1 MLQRIRPIPA
11 FSDNYIWLLEDNAGN
26 AVVVDPG
33 DAAPVRETLESEGL
47 DLAAILVTH
56 HHHDH
61 IGGVAELAAQAG
73 CPVYGPEGLPV
84 EALSDPLADGARVR
98 VLGCDFGVLAIP
110 GHTLDH
116 IAYFSTNALAGPVLF
131 CGDTLFAGGCGRVFE
146 GTFDMMYASLQRLDA
161 LPAETLVYCAHE
173 YTAANLRFAHAVEPG
188 NPALAERILA
198 VSRARAHGEP
208 TVPTSL
214 AAERAT
220 NPFLRCSVAQVAAA
234 LPGAGEPEPL
244 TAAECFAGLRRWK
257 DRF

>member
-1 MLQRIRPIPA
+1 
-11 FSDNYIWLLEDNAGN
+11 
-26 AVVVDPG
+26 
-33 DAAPVRETLESEGL
+33 
-47 DLAAILVTH
+47 
-56 HHHDH
+56 
-61 IGGVAELAAQAG
+61 
-73 CPVYGPEGLPV
+73 V
-84 EALSDPLADGARVR
+84 EALTDPLADGARLR
-98 VLGCDFGVLAIP
+98 VLGCDFGVLTIP

-146 GTFDMMYASLQRLDA
+146 GTFEMMHASLQRLDA

-188 NPALAERILA
+188 NPVLAERILA
-198 VSRARAHGEP
+198 VSRARANGEP
-208 TVPTSL
+208 TVPTTL

-257 DRF
+257 DRFQG